1 MENSNKKDKVLTVI
15 TFIALLLSIGSITM
29 LVMQHNESTKMESR
43 IIELEE
49 KLEQSINKYDSID
62 TMWAEI
68 KRVEDKIV
76 NPGEMVNEK
85 IQNKVD
91 EIQKKI
97 ENLNKMYDEIT
108 VKNTIIEDNVQT
120 VQDDVQNVQ
129 DSVQTVQDQVDELD
143 PNVDTSKK

>member
-15 TFIALLLSIGSITM
+15 AFIAILLSIGSITM
-29 LVMQHNESTKMESR
+29 LVMQHNESVKMESR

-97 ENLNKMYDEIT
+97 DNLNKMYDEIT

-120 VQDDVQNVQ
+120 VQDDVQTVQ

-143 PNVDTSKK
+143 PNVDISKK

>member
-15 TFIALLLSIGSITM
+15 TFIAILLSIGSITM
-29 LVMQHNESTKMESR
+29 LVMQHNESIKMESR
-43 IIELEE
+43 MIELEE

-97 ENLNKMYDEIT
+97 DNLNKMYDEIT

-120 VQDDVQNVQ
+120 VQDDVQTVQ